1 MLKPY
6 MTKSIQI
13 VLNNDEK
20 KRSKFMKSI
29 WPKQHAL
36 NQCSCPSEPFLLVS
50 LSSLSLI
57 THSSYSANTLL
68 KFICKKIYLSPSTFE
83 LLDVSIHFSKSQ
95 VLS

>member
-6 MTKSIQI
+6 MTQSIQI
-13 VLNNDEK
+13 VLNNDES

-36 NQCSCPSEPFLLVS
+36 NQCSCLSEPFLLVS

-68 KFICKKIYLSPSTFE
+68 KFICKKK
-83 LLDVSIHFSKSQ
+83 SICLPPH
-95 VLS
+95 LNY